1 MRQHRRQQVSGRP
14 FLITIL
20 VAAVCIASWLAYG
33 FYRESHVTL
42 VFANGE
48 QPIPPLELTFYPK
61 QLAFTAPS
69 PPAALGQHLIEDQSS
84 VVVGG
89 DVVPGHGVVRYR
101 GEGIGAG
108 FAYLRLGQQQPT
120 IKLRSPQS
128 LRGRIGEPIAY
139 WFMGWRCAGIRPVA
153 NAEVVLM
160 GGGEHGIDLVTTH
173 TDVEGRFTVRGFDG
187 ELKALGLRVRAP
199 GFAIVHRDVDSLEQ
213 HAGERAI
220 IAMTPS
226 TPRRGKLEL
235 AVDLELDSLRL
246 LARGLPGIDT
256 VPTAD
261 GLFTLDHIP
270 DEVEA
275 RIIVHGLPDDC
286 AQEAA
291 RTSRDGLALV
301 RVVAGATVE
310 GRVLDQL
317 SQPVPGALVW
327 IGENPAVRA
336 DSRGYYRL
344 IQNLPGAVT
353 ITAQKEKGKGSR
365 TRRSIGKRAV
375 QLEPNG
381 HQVDID
387 ILLDR

>member
-1 MRQHRRQQVSGRP
+1 M
-14 FLITIL
+14 
-20 VAAVCIASWLAYG
+20 
-33 FYRESHVTL
+33 
-42 VFANGE
+42 
-48 QPIPPLELTFYPK
+48 
-61 QLAFTAPS
+61 
-69 PPAALGQHLIEDQSS
+69 
-84 VVVGG
+84 
-89 DVVPGHGVVRYR
+89 
-101 GEGIGAG
+101 
-108 FAYLRLGQQQPT
+108 
-120 IKLRSPQS
+120 
-128 LRGRIGEPIAY
+128 
-139 WFMGWRCAGIRPVA
+139 
-153 NAEVVLM
+153 
-160 GGGEHGIDLVTTH
+160 
-173 TDVEGRFTVRGFDG
+173 
-187 ELKALGLRVRAP
+187 
-199 GFAIVHRDVDSLEQ
+199 
-213 HAGERAI
+213 
-220 IAMTPS
+220 
-226 TPRRGKLEL
+226 
-235 AVDLELDSLRL
+235 
-246 LARGLPGIDT
+246 
-256 VPTAD
+256 PTAD

>member
-1 MRQHRRQQVSGRP
+1 MRQRRRQQANGRP

-20 VAAVCIASWLAYG
+20 VAAVGVASWLAYG
-33 FYRESHVTL
+33 FYRQSHVTL

-48 QPIPPLELTFYPK
+48 QPVPPLELTFYPK

-69 PPAALGQHLIEDQSS
+69 PPTALGQHLMTDQSS

-187 ELKALGLRVRAP
+187 ELNALGLRVRAP
-199 GFAIVHRDVDSLEQ
+199 GFAIVHRYVDSLEQ

-226 TPRRGKLEL
+226 TPRRGKLALE
-235 AVDLELDSLRL
+235 VDVEIDSLRL
-246 LARGLPGIDT
+246 LARGLPGVDT
-256 VPTAD
+256 VPSPD
-261 GLFTLDHIP
+261 GSFTLDHIP
-270 DEVEA
+270 DELEA

-286 AQEAA
+286 AQESA
-291 RTSRDGLALV
+291 RTSREGLVLV
-301 RVVAGATVE
+301 RIVAGATVE

-344 IQNLPGAVT
+344 VQNLPGDVT
-353 ITAQKEKGKGSR
+353 ITAQKDRGKGSR
-365 TRRSIGKRAV
+365 ARSSLGKRAV